1 MRLSGSKKPKAMIE
15 NEISKEVV
23 NAAFQV
29 HSNLGPGL
37 LESAYEHALRY
48 ELQQSGLLVERQV
61 ELPLLYKNV
70 KLDCGYRIDLWIER
84 EVILELKTVEKF
96 EPIHTAQLLTYLKLT
111 DNKLGLLIN
120 FNSTLIK
127 HGIKRVVNNL

>member
-1 MRLSGSKKPKAMIE
+1 MIE

-37 LESAYEHALRY
+37 LESAYEHALLF
-48 ELQQSGLLVERQV
+48 ELQQAGLLVERQV
-61 ELPLLYKNV
+61 ELPLFYKNV

-96 EPIHTAQLLTYLKLT
+96 ESIHTAQLLTYLKLT

-120 FNSTLIK
+120 FNSILIK
-127 HGIKRVVNNL
+127 NGIKRVVNNL